1 MQCSHRLSDA
11 LNSATLPSLESHRQV
26 TTMQGNM
33 SKICHKGQACCHKL
47 ISCLFDFASFALDL
61 NRDLSHKS

>member
-1 MQCSHRLSDA
+1 MQCSHRLSEA

-47 ISCLFDFASFALDL
+47 ISCFIDFASFVLALNHAL
-61 NRDLSHKS
+61 VHKS